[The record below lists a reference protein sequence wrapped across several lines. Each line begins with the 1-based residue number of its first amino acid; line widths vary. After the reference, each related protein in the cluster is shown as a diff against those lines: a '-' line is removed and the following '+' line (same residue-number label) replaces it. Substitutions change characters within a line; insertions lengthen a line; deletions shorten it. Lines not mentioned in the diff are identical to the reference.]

1 MSHLPWSQ
9 GTLGGSHRQPSIETS
24 TDITYTNPP
33 TLRKKTQNI
42 VDKELL
48 NLQCKLCYSWPK
60 DEYFNLKSAFWL
72 STCMYIFHNYETTE
86 LMFIVILP
94 VFILQSLLNVLR
106 ESHRTRNVFRKVG
119 GFVYV
124 MSVLVSHF

>member
-1 MSHLPWSQ
+1 
-9 GTLGGSHRQPSIETS
+9 
-24 TDITYTNPP
+24 
-33 TLRKKTQNI
+33 
-42 VDKELL
+42 
-48 NLQCKLCYSWPK
+48 
-60 DEYFNLKSAFWL
+60 
-72 STCMYIFHNYETTE
+72 MYILHNYETTE

-124 MSVLVSHF
+124 MSVLVSMEGCLCDPPKVPWDQGKWLI